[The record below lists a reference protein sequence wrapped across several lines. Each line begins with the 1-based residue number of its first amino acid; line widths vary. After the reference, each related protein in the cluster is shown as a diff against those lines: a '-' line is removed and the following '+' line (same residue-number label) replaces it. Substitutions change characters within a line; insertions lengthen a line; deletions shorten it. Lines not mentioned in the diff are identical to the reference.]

1 MATLS
6 DWLATCQP
14 SVPAV
19 CCLLACRPPSLW
31 RAAYREVGR
40 KHAAR
45 DDQVRKDERRH
56 AERQENRLASIL
68 SAISLPFCA
77 SNAPLRV
84 PGCIVESMTFFAFHS
99 SGVISWILPVL
110 YAVTICL
117 AFSSPADEVNRVL
130 HSVRGQWYG
139 LKRMVNSHSK
149 NVQCN

>member
-31 RAAYREVGR
+31 RAAYREVGC

-56 AERQENRLASIL
+56 AERQEDRLASIL

-77 SNAPLRV
+77 SNAHCAYQGVL
-84 PGCIVESMTFFAFHS
+84 S
-99 SGVISWILPVL
+99 S
-110 YAVTICL
+110 
-117 AFSSPADEVNRVL
+117 R
-130 HSVRGQWYG
+130 
-139 LKRMVNSHSK
+139 
-149 NVQCN
+149 